1 MSVEFKD
8 VKVIRSLY
16 PGDVVQTYEVKGVYQ
31 DYGVAYPTVRIV
43 KSGSRLYYDIDEPNI
58 THEQME
64 RLKKAYKALFYT
76 LKPSDVEHIASI
88 FLSYVGR
95 DPVIGYYIV
104 RDVVRYDVLTTLL
117 DDDEVEDISFSPT
130 GATSPVFVFHREYG
144 SWIPTNI
151 LLTAEEADTLVQKLA
166 FKSGKSITLARP
178 ILDAMTPEGYRLAL
192 TYKRE
197 VSPSGSTI
205 SIRKPLSDVWTLSYM
220 VKKRK
225 TLPPMAA
232 AALWFTLQ
240 NRGVVLVVGRSGV
253 GKTTLINALL
263 TVVPPSWKIV
273 TVEEVPELRVIFPN
287 WVRLVSRKPTLM
299 VEYSETAEIP
309 LARLI
314 SHTFRIRPDL
324 VSVGEVRS
332 KEEIREFIHSVAA
345 GHGGI
350 TSIHAE
356 DFPSLKARFNY
367 AGVDDSFF
375 ALVTMIVFVNTF
387 NVQGKVV
394 RRVQEI
400 GEVILENGEA
410 HYVPLVT
417 YNPATDSFSVD
428 VMKSRRLKIMA
439 SMRGMSESDLE
450 KDLTEKVKFL
460 DETYNLTKEEYI
472 ERIWEY
478 YEKRGVA

>member
-1 MSVEFKD
+1 MEFKD
-8 VKVIRSLY
+8 VKVIRPLY
-16 PGDVVQTYEVKGVYQ
+16 TGEVVQSYEVKGVYQ

-43 KSGSRLYYDIDEPNI
+43 KSDGQLFYDIEEPNI
-58 THEQME
+58 TREQME
-64 RLKKAYKALFYT
+64 RLKKAYKALYYT
-76 LKPSDVEHIASI
+76 LKPSEVEHLASI
-88 FLSYVGR
+88 FLAYVGR

-117 DDDEVEDISFSPT
+117 DDDEVEDVSFSPT
-130 GATSPVFVFHREYG
+130 GAVSPVFVFHREYG

-151 LLTAEEADTLVQKLA
+151 LLTTEEADLLVQKLA

-178 ILDAMTPEGYRLAL
+178 ILDAMTPEGYRMAL

-205 SIRKPLSDVWTLSYM
+205 SIRKPLSDVWTLSHM
-220 VKKRK
+220 VCRRK
-225 TLPPMAA
+225 VMPPLVA
-232 AALWFTLQ
+232 AALWYVLQ

-273 TVEEVPELRVIFPN
+273 TVEEIPELRVIFPN

-332 KEEIREFIHSVAA
+332 KEEIKEFIHSVAA

-375 ALVTMIVFVNTF
+375 ALVTMVVFLNTY
-387 NVQGKVV
+387 NVQGKMV
-394 RRVQEI
+394 RRVQEV
-400 GEVILENGEA
+400 GEVTLENGEA
-410 HYVPLVT
+410 HYVPLAT
-417 YNPATDSFSVD
+417 YNPATDTYSTDIFHS
-428 VMKSRRLKIMA
+428 KRLKAIA
-439 SMRGMSESDLE
+439 SLRGM
-450 KDLTEKVKFL
+450 TEDELKKNLMDKAKFL
-460 DETYNLTKEEYI
+460 LETCDLPKDEYVK
-472 ERIWEY
+472 RIREY
-478 YEKRGVA
+478 YEKEGVA